1 VAVDVSV
8 PRTAPAAVSRA
19 ATVPARLL
27 LSGIVAASFLLR
39 FVAALWHTTPLYFP
53 DEYIYSGIARSLAES
68 GKPLIRGS
76 SAHFPAMLEPLLAAP
91 FWLTHDPA
99 LAYRLTQAE
108 NALAMSLAAVP
119 MYLLVRRLGGGSWPA
134 LAAAALT
141 VASPDLFFSS
151 FVLADGIAYPL
162 VLGAVYVGVCA
173 LAEPT
178 RMLQLAFAALAVLA
192 TFARIQYVFL
202 PLLFV
207 AATLVVERGSV
218 RATWRRFRLSL
229 LLYAAPLALAATL
242 GPKRLLGY
250 YSGVADL
257 HVRPGD
263 IVHWLGTDAML
274 LAYAASF
281 ALVPAAIVGLAYA
294 LGRPQ
299 SREECGFAALTVGLL
314 FGLFAEAALY
324 ATNGSGRFQ
333 ERYLMVLLPL
343 AFPAFWLWLRRG
355 RPARLAVALLAVGL
369 IGLSARV
376 PLSGYTVGDAKQ
388 DSPFLMGVFRL
399 EKAVGVGDGSL
410 FIALAAAALA
420 CLAAGAAF
428 RARLAWVAVG
438 AAVAASCGVSVA
450 AVSFDHRVAENVRST
465 FLPPDASWVDHARV
479 GDATLIQTPA
489 TPHARAHEQL
499 FWNRS
504 LTRLAFLDQA
514 SPVDA
519 FGHPRVK
526 VADDG
531 RLTLGGKTMRGPL
544 AISNFAVRARLTGAE
559 VVARGADYE
568 LWRPQGTPRMAL
580 FVGGLYHTGWLAPA
594 GHVTLWPGRDG
605 RVEGTLRIPVSL
617 PAGTKR
623 TVLHLEGP
631 GVDRRV
637 AVSPGQ
643 NRVVTVEV
651 DYRRP
656 WTLRFHS
663 NRIGY
668 LQPDETPVSV
678 RSATPTFSGR
688 YRGAEPPT
696 TAA

>member
-1 VAVDVSV
+1 
-8 PRTAPAAVSRA
+8 
-19 ATVPARLL
+19 
-27 LSGIVAASFLLR
+27 
-39 FVAALWHTTPLYFP
+39 
-53 DEYIYSGIARSLAES
+53 
-68 GKPLIRGS
+68 
-76 SAHFPAMLEPLLAAP
+76 
-91 FWLTHDPA
+91 
-99 LAYRLTQAE
+99 
-108 NALAMSLAAVP
+108 
-119 MYLLVRRLGGGSWPA
+119 LGGGSWPA

-141 VASPDLFFSS
+141 VASPDLFFAS
-151 FVLADGIAYPL
+151 FVLADAIAYPL

-178 RMLQLAFAALAVLA
+178 RRLQLGFAALAVLA

-202 PLLFV
+202 PLVFV
-207 AATLVVERGSV
+207 AAALVVERGSV
-218 RATWRRFRLSL
+218 RATWTRFRLSL
-229 LLYAAPLALAATL
+229 LVYAAPLALAATL

-257 HVRPGD
+257 HVRPGE
-263 IVHWLGTDAML
+263 IAHWFGTDAML
-274 LAYAASF
+274 LAYAACF
-281 ALVPAAIVGLAYA
+281 ALVPGALAGLAYA
-294 LGRPQ
+294 LARPR
-299 SREECGFAALTVGLL
+299 SREECGLAALTVGLL
-314 FGLFAEAALY
+314 LGLFVEAALY

-355 RPARLAVALLAVGL
+355 RPARLVVALVAIGL
-369 IGLSARV
+369 VALSARV

-428 RARLAWVAVG
+428 RSRLAWAAVG
-438 AAVAASCGVSVA
+438 ATLAASCAVSIA
-450 AVSFDHRVAENVRST
+450 AVSFDQRVAANVRAT

-514 SPVDA
+514 SPIDA
-519 FGHPRVK
+519 FGHPHVT

-531 RLTLGGKTMRGPL
+531 RLLLAGRTLRGPL
-544 AISNFAVRARLTGAE
+544 AISNFAVRVRLTGAA
-559 VVARGADYE
+559 VVAGGADYE

-580 FVGGLYHTGWLAPA
+580 FVGGLYHDGWLAPA
-594 GHVTLWPGRDG
+594 GHVTVWPGRDG
-605 RVEGTLRIPVSL
+605 RVEGMLRLPLSL

-623 TVLHLEGP
+623 TVLRLQGP

-643 NRVVTVEV
+643 SRVLTVKV

-656 WTLRFHS
+656 WTLSWHS
-663 NRIGY
+663 SRIGY
-668 LQPDETPVSV
+668 LQPDDTPVSV
-678 RSATPTFSGR
+678 RAATPTFDGNDH
-688 YRGAEPPT
+688 GAATP
-696 TAA
+696 TAAA